1 MVRVGI
7 VGATGYGG
15 QELLRLLLLHPGA
28 QVVSVTSTS
37 VAGQPVAD
45 TLPGFRKLV
54 DLNFEP
60 FDAARLANECDV
72 VFLGVPGTE
81 SMGPVALLRAAGARV
96 IDLGPDFRLKSPELF
111 TPYYKKEHTASEL
124 LSGAVYGLPAFYREA
139 LKTAEL
145 VAVPGCYP
153 IGTLLPLRPIVES
166 TDLEC
171 PPVIDAVS
179 GASGAGKTLKD
190 ALHFADMN
198 ENMWAYKVAAHQHIP
213 EIEQELHNK
222 TKIQFTP
229 HVGPYTKGILSTITV
244 RPNGSVDI
252 YDVYGRFADEPFVRV
267 HEEGTL
273 PDLNAVR
280 GTNFVDIGWV
290 NDTRTGNIVILSAL
304 DNLCGGTA
312 GMAIQCMNLMFGVD
326 ERAGLLLG
334 GTST

>member
-15 QELLRLLLLHPGA
+15 QELLRLLLLHPDA
-28 QVVSVTSTS
+28 RVVSVTSTT

-45 TLPGFRKLV
+45 TLPGFRKLI
-54 DLNFEP
+54 DLEFAP
-60 FDAARLANECDV
+60 FDPEALARECDV

-81 SMGPVALLRAAGARV
+81 SMAPVAALRAVGGRV

-111 TPYYKKEHTASEL
+111 TPYYKKQHTAAEL
-124 LSGAVYGLPAFYREA
+124 LKDSVYGLVPFYRAA
-139 LKTAEL
+139 LKSADL

-153 IGTLLPLRPIVES
+153 IGTLLPLRPIVDAV
-166 TDLEC
+166 DLQC
-171 PPVIDAVS
+171 PPIIDAIS
-179 GASGAGKTLKD
+179 GVSGAGKTLKEPF
-190 ALHFADMN
+190 HFAEMN
-198 ENMWAYKVAAHQHIP
+198 ENVWAYKVAEHQHIP
-213 EIEQELHNK
+213 EIEQELGNK
-222 TKIQFTP
+222 TKVQFTP

-244 RPNGSVDI
+244 RPKGALDLDAA
-252 YDVYGRFADEPFVRV
+252 YADLDKEPFVRV
-267 HEEGTL
+267 LGEGKL

-290 NDTRTGNIVILSAL
+290 RDTRTGNVVVLSAL

-312 GMAIQCMNLMFGVD
+312 GMAVQCMNLMFGLE
-326 ERAGLLLG
+326 ERSGLLLG